1 MSRTRGPRYLQQPG
15 LREKDCICRQ
25 REDGTAEQLQD
36 DGWLSLITTGKA
48 AADACRRRAS
58 LDEEH
63 HTELLEDTVGRG
75 GERAPEPIVDSAFR
89 GACRGPLVD
98 VLDSKKVL
106 PIRLAGMA
114 AFGGKAFG

>member
-1 MSRTRGPRYLQQPG
+1 MSRTRRPHYLQQPG
-15 LREKDCICRQ
+15 STETDCICRQ
-25 REDGTAEQLQD
+25 RENDAAEPLQD
-36 DGWLSLITTGKA
+36 NGWLSLITTGKA
-48 AADACRRRAS
+48 AVDACCRRAS

-89 GACRGPLVD
+89 GACRGPPVD

-114 AFGGKAFG
+114 ASGGKAFG